1 MKNFKKTG
9 VIFVTMA
16 VAFGVLAGA
25 VAYAADDPKQVVKY
39 RKSVMKAQL
48 RHFQAIKAIVRGKVS
63 FTGQLANHAKALDL
77 TGKGLTDLF
86 PAGTG
91 PDKIKSRA
99 KADIWQDWKKFEAS
113 AKKLN
118 AETAKLV
125 KVANGGDKKAVAAQF
140 KAVGKA
146 CGGCHKPFR
155 AKKKRKKK
163 K

>member
-25 VAYAADDPKQVVKY
+25 VAYAADDAKDVVKY
-39 RKSVMKAQL
+39 RKAVMKAQL

-86 PAGTG
+86 PPGTG
-91 PDKIKSRA
+91 PDKIKS
-99 KADIWQDWKKFEAS
+99 KATPEVWRDWKKFEAS
-113 AKKLN
+113 AKKLQQ
-118 AETAKLV
+118 ETAKLV
-125 KVANGGDKKAVAAQF
+125 KIANGGDMKAAAAQF

-146 CGGCHKPFR
+146 CGGCHEFAR

>member
-9 VIFVTMA
+9 VILVTMA

-25 VAYAADDPKQVVKY
+25 VAYAAENAKDVVNY
-39 RKSVMKAQL
+39 RKSVMKAQSAHL
-48 RHFQAIKAIVRGKVS
+48 KAIKAIVRGKVGY
-63 FTGQLANHAKALDL
+63 TGLLGNHAKALEL
-77 TGKGLTDLF
+77 TGKDLTDLF

-99 KADIWQDWKKFEAS
+99 KADIWKDWKKFEAS

-118 AETAKLV
+118 VETAKLV
-125 KVANGGDKKAVAAQF
+125 KIANGGDKKAVADQF
-140 KAVGKA
+140 KVVGKA

-155 AKKKRKKK
+155 AKKKKKK
-163 K
+163 

>member
-1 MKNFKKTG
+1 MKNFRKTG
-9 VIFVTMA
+9 VIVLLTA
-16 VAFGVLAGA
+16 LAFGVLAGA
-25 VAYAADDPKQVVKY
+25 VAYAAAEPAYVVSF
-39 RKSVMKAQL
+39 RRAVMSAQSD
-48 RHFQAIKAIVRGKVS
+48 HFKAIKAIVRGKVG

-91 PDKIKSRA
+91 PDEITTRA
-99 KADIWQDWKKFEAS
+99 KPEIWQDWTKFES
-113 AKKLN
+113 LAKKLQQ
-118 AETAKLV
+118 ETAKLV
-125 KVANGGDKKAVAAQF
+125 KIANGGDKKAVAAQF

-146 CGGCHKPFR
+146 CGGCHKSFR

>member
-9 VIFVTMA
+9 VILVTMA

-25 VAYAADDPKQVVKY
+25 VAYAAENAKDVVNY
-39 RKSVMKAQL
+39 RKSVMKAQSAHL
-48 RHFQAIKAIVRGKVS
+48 KAIKAIVRGKVGY
-63 FTGQLANHAKALDL
+63 TGLLGNHAKALDL

-91 PDKIKSRA
+91 PEKIKSRA
-99 KADIWQDWKKFEAS
+99 KADIWKDWKKFEAS

-118 AETAKLV
+118 VETAKLV
-125 KVANGGDKKAVAAQF
+125 KIANGGDKKAVADQF
-140 KAVGKA
+140 KVVGKA

-155 AKKKRKKK
+155 AKKKKKK
-163 K
+163 

>member
-9 VIFVTMA
+9 VIVLLTA
-16 VAFGVLAGA
+16 LAFGVLAGA
-25 VAYAADDPKQVVKY
+25 VAYAAAEPAYVVSF
-39 RKSVMKAQL
+39 RRAVMSAQND
-48 RHFQAIKAIVRGKVS
+48 HFKAIKAIVRGKVGY
-63 FTGQLANHAKALDL
+63 TGLLGNHAKALDL

-99 KADIWQDWKKFEAS
+99 KADIWKDWKKFEAS

-125 KVANGGDKKAVAAQF
+125 KIANGGDKKAVADQF
-140 KAVGKA
+140 KVVGKA

-155 AKKKRKKK
+155 AKKKKKK
-163 K
+163 KK

>member
-1 MKNFKKTG
+1 MKNFNKTG
-9 VIFVTMA
+9 VIFITMA

-25 VAYAADDPKQVVKY
+25 VAYAAEDAKDVVKF
-39 RKSVMKAQL
+39 RKSVMKAQSAHL
-48 RHFQAIKAIVRGKVS
+48 RAIKAVVRGKVG

-91 PDKIKSRA
+91 PDKIKTRA

-113 AKKLN
+113 AKKLQQ
-118 AETAKLV
+118 ETAKLV
-125 KVANGGDKKAVAAQF
+125 KIANGGDKKAVAAQF

-146 CGGCHKPFR
+146 CGGCHKSFR
-155 AKKKRKKK
+155 AKKKRNKKK
-163 K
+163 

>member
-1 MKNFKKTG
+1 MKNFKKAG
-9 VIFVTMA
+9 VILVTMA
-16 VAFGVLAGA
+16 VALGVLAGA
-25 VAYAADDPKQVVKY
+25 VAYAADEPKQVVKY
-39 RKSVMKAQL
+39 RKAVMKAQL
-48 RHFQAIKAIVRGKVS
+48 RHFQAIKSIVRGKVS
-63 FTGQLANHAKALDL
+63 FTGLLANQAMALDL

-113 AKKLN
+113 AKKLQQ
-118 AETAKLV
+118 ETAKLV
-125 KVANGGDKKAVAAQF
+125 KVANGGDMKAAAAQF
-140 KAVGKA
+140 KVVSKA
-146 CGGCHKPFR
+146 CNGCHKLFR

>member
-9 VIFVTMA
+9 VMVLLTA
-16 VAFGVLAGA
+16 LVFGVLAGA
-25 VAYAADDPKQVVKY
+25 VAYAAAEPAYVVSF
-39 RKSVMKAQL
+39 RKTVMKAQSAHL
-48 RHFQAIKAIVRGKVS
+48 RAIKAIVRGKVDL
-63 FTGQLANHAKALDL
+63 TGQLANHAKALDL

-113 AKKLN
+113 AKKLQG
-118 AETAKLV
+118 ETAKLV
-125 KVANGGDKKAVAAQF
+125 KVANGGDKEAIAAQF

>member
-63 FTGQLANHAKALDL
+63 FTGLLANQAMALDL

-91 PDKIKSRA
+91 PDKIKTRA
-99 KADIWQDWKKFEAS
+99 KADIWQDWKKFEATV
-113 AKKLN
+113 KKLQQ
-118 AETAKLV
+118 ETAKLV
-125 KVANGGDKKAVAAQF
+125 KIANGGDKKAIADQF

-146 CGGCHKPFR
+146 CGGCHKSFR
-155 AKKKRKKK
+155 AKKKRNKKK
-163 K
+163 

>member
-9 VIFVTMA
+9 VILVTMA

-48 RHFQAIKAIVRGKVS
+48 RHFQAIKAIVRGKVG
-63 FTGQLANHAKALDL
+63 FTGLLANQAMALDL

-113 AKKLN
+113 AKKLHQ
-118 AETAKLV
+118 ETAKLV

-146 CGGCHKPFR
+146 CGGCHKSFR

>member
-9 VIFVTMA
+9 VTVLLTA
-16 VAFGVLAGA
+16 LVSGALAGA
-25 VAYAADDPKQVVKY
+25 VAYAAAEPAYVVSFRKAVMSAQDD
-39 RKSVMKAQL
+39 
-48 RHFQAIKAIVRGKVS
+48 HFKAIKAIVRGKVG

-91 PDKIKSRA
+91 ADKLKTRA
-99 KADIWQDWKKFEAS
+99 KADIWRDWKKLEAS
-113 AKKLN
+113 AKKLQQ
-118 AETAKLV
+118 ETAKLV
-125 KVANGGDKKAVAAQF
+125 KIANGGDMKAAAAQF

-146 CGGCHKPFR
+146 CGGCHKLFR
-155 AKKKRKKK
+155 ASKKRKKK

>member
-1 MKNFKKTG
+1 M
-9 VIFVTMA
+9 
-16 VAFGVLAGA
+16 
-25 VAYAADDPKQVVKY
+25 
-39 RKSVMKAQL
+39 
-48 RHFQAIKAIVRGKVS
+48 
-63 FTGQLANHAKALDL
+63 ALDL
-77 TGKGLTDLF
+77 SGKGLTVLF

-113 AKKLN
+113 AKKLS

-125 KVANGGDKKAVAAQF
+125 KIANGGDKKAVTAQF

-155 AKKKRKKK
+155 AKKKKKK

>member
-1 MKNFKKTG
+1 MKNFNKTG

-25 VAYAADDPKQVVKY
+25 VAYAAEDAKDVVKF
-39 RKSVMKAQL
+39 RKSVMKAQSAHL
-48 RHFQAIKAIVRGKVS
+48 KAIKAVVRGKVG

-77 TGKGLTDLF
+77 TGKGLADLF

-91 PDKIKSRA
+91 PDKIKTRA

-113 AKKLN
+113 VNKLQQ
-118 AETAKLV
+118 ETAKLV
-125 KVANGGDKKAVAAQF
+125 KIANGGDKKAVAAQF

>member
-1 MKNFKKTG
+1 VKNFKKTG

-25 VAYAADDPKQVVKY
+25 VAYAADEPKDVVKY
-39 RKSVMKAQL
+39 RSAVMKAQL

-63 FTGQLANHAKALDL
+63 FTGLLANQAMALDL

-91 PDKIKSRA
+91 PDKIKTRA

-113 AKKLN
+113 AKKLHQ
-118 AETAKLV
+118 ETAKLV
-125 KVANGGDKKAVAAQF
+125 KIANGGDKKAAAAQF

-146 CGGCHKPFR
+146 CGGCHKSFR

>member
-1 MKNFKKTG
+1 MKNFNKTG

-25 VAYAADDPKQVVKY
+25 VAYAAEDAKDVVKF
-39 RKSVMKAQL
+39 RRSVMKAQSAHL
-48 RHFQAIKAIVRGKVS
+48 KAIKAVVRGKVG
-63 FTGQLANHAKALDL
+63 FTGQLANHAMALAL

-91 PDKIKSRA
+91 PDKIKTRA
-99 KADIWQDWKKFEAS
+99 KPEIWRDWKKFEAS
-113 AKKLN
+113 AKKLQQ
-118 AETAKLV
+118 ETAKLV
-125 KVANGGDKKAVAAQF
+125 KIANGSDKKAVAAQF

-146 CGGCHKPFR
+146 CGGCHKLFR

>member
-1 MKNFKKTG
+1 MKHFKKTG
-9 VIFVTMA
+9 VIFVAMA

-48 RHFQAIKAIVRGKVS
+48 AHFQAIKAIVRGKVS
-63 FTGQLANHAKALDL
+63 FTGQLANHAMALDL

-91 PDKIKSRA
+91 ADKLKTRA
-99 KADIWQDWKKFEAS
+99 KADIWRDWKKLEAS
-113 AKKLN
+113 AKKLQQ
-118 AETAKLV
+118 ETAKLV
-125 KVANGGDKKAVAAQF
+125 KIANGGDMKAAAAQF
-140 KAVGKA
+140 KAVSKA
-146 CGGCHKPFR
+146 CGGCHKSFR

>member
-48 RHFQAIKAIVRGKVS
+48 AHFQAIKAIVRGKVG
-63 FTGQLANHAKALDL
+63 FTGQLANHAMALEL
-77 TGKGLTDLF
+77 TGRGLTDLF

-91 PDKIKSRA
+91 PDKMKTRA
-99 KADIWQDWKKFEAS
+99 KPEI
-113 AKKLN
+113 
-118 AETAKLV
+118 
-125 KVANGGDKKAVAAQF
+125 
-140 KAVGKA
+140 
-146 CGGCHKPFR
+146 
-155 AKKKRKKK
+155 
-163 K
+163 

>member
-1 MKNFKKTG
+1 MTAL
-9 VIFVTMA
+9 V
-16 VAFGVLAGA
+16 FGVLAGA
-25 VAYAADDPKQVVKY
+25 VAYAAEDAKDVVKY
-39 RKSVMKAQL
+39 RRAVMSAQFG
-48 RHFQAIKAIVRGKVS
+48 HFKTIKAIVTGKVG
-63 FTGQLANHAKALDL
+63 FTGQLANQATALDL
-77 TGKGLTDLF
+77 SGRGLTVLF

-146 CGGCHKPFR
+146 CGGCHKSFR

>member
-9 VIFVTMA
+9 VMVLLTA
-16 VAFGVLAGA
+16 LVFGVLAGA
-25 VAYAADDPKQVVKY
+25 VAYAADEAKDVVKY
-39 RKSVMKAQL
+39 RKSVMKAQSAHL
-48 RHFQAIKAIVRGKVS
+48 KAIKAIVRGKVG
-63 FTGQLANHAKALDL
+63 FTGQLGNHAMALDL

-99 KADIWQDWKKFEAS
+99 KADIWQDWKKFEAT
-113 AKKLN
+113 AKKLQ

-125 KVANGGDKKAVAAQF
+125 KIANGGDKKAVAAQF

>member
-1 MKNFKKTG
+1 
-9 VIFVTMA
+9 MA

-25 VAYAADDPKQVVKY
+25 VAYAAENAKDVVNY
-39 RKSVMKAQL
+39 RKSVMKAQSAHL
-48 RHFQAIKAIVRGKVS
+48 KAIKAIVRGKVGY
-63 FTGQLANHAKALDL
+63 TGLLGNHAKALDL

-99 KADIWQDWKKFEAS
+99 KADIWKDWKKFEAS

-118 AETAKLV
+118 VETAKLV
-125 KVANGGDKKAVAAQF
+125 KIANGGDKKAVADQF
-140 KAVGKA
+140 KVVGKA

-155 AKKKRKKK
+155 AKKKKKK
-163 K
+163 